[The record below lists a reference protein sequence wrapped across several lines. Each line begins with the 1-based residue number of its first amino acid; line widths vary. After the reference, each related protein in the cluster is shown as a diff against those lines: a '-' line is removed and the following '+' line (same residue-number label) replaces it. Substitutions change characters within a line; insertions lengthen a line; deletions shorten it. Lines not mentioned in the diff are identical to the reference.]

1 MRHHSFLLHAANII
15 AYRYPFPLPTHAY
28 TDSQHMS
35 TSNSF
40 HYMQQTSSHIDA
52 PSPFPH
58 MYKQSQK
65 MAPATPDTKHTRACT
80 HKSLEQSSAKAS
92 AQHKL
97 TSRQDRS
104 SCKARLSTSP
114 CHRQGGRHVHN
125 GLKKRRSSCKVFGLH
140 IGLRQVIHSPMM
152 YAEVLKEA

>member
-1 MRHHSFLLHAANII
+1 MQQTSSHIGTPS
-15 AYRYPFPLPTHAY
+15 PF
-28 TDSQHMS
+28 QHMHTQTHNICAPATPS
-35 TSNSF
+35 